1 MIWFVGDLMAYD
13 AKKILR
19 ASLLIMAIGAAL
31 VVISMILELVSLILS
46 EPAKHIVSFISTI
59 YAFLLIPAF
68 VALYFWAGMRAV
80 KKYNL
85 DVVSA
90 GFVASFSHV
99 IVGLVNL
106 ALGTVLNILV
116 MSRVV
121 GGMGFGTAEA
131 TLAAFFFG
139 EAAGAGGIFLSEI
152 CGIGMI
158 LAGAAINFV
167 IGGLGGLFAFRR

>member
-1 MIWFVGDLMAYD
+1 MAYD
-13 AKKILR
+13 VKKILR
-19 ASLLIMAIGAAL
+19 ASLLIIAIGAAL
-31 VVISMILELVSLILS
+31 VVISMILELVSLMVT
-46 EPAKHIVSFISTI
+46 EPAAHIISLISTV
-59 YAFLLIPAF
+59 YAFLLLPAF
-68 VALYFWAGMRAV
+68 VVVYFWAGMRAV
-80 KKYNL
+80 KKYSL

-90 GFVASFSHV
+90 GMVAAFSHI

-116 MSRVV
+116 MSRLV

-167 IGGLGGLFAFRR
+167 IGGLGGLFSFKR

>member
-1 MIWFVGDLMAYD
+1 MAYD
-13 AKKILR
+13 VKKILR
-19 ASLLIMAIGAAL
+19 ASVLIMAVGAAL
-31 VVISMILELVSLILS
+31 VVISMILELVSLLVT
-46 EPAKHIVSFISTI
+46 EPAAHIISFISTV
-59 YAFLLIPAF
+59 YAFLLIPVF
-68 VALYFWAGMRAV
+68 VALYSWAGYRAV
-80 KKYNL
+80 KKYDL

-90 GFVASFSHV
+90 GMVAAFSHI

-116 MSRVV
+116 MSRLV

-167 IGGLGGLFAFRR
+167 IGGLGGLFSFRR